1 MSEQIAVLFANEAF
15 YVAFATRDYPAMDAL
30 WSGRERVSCIHP
42 GWNALAGRDTVME
55 SWRAI
60 LANPGAPQIGCRD
73 AIAHVLGD
81 TAYVVCYEAIDGGF
95 LVATN
100 VFVREDGGWKM
111 VHHQAGATPPPPPS
125 EQPDEPPDRLQ

>member
-1 MSEQIAVLFANEAF
+1 MSEQAAILFANEAF
-15 YVAFATRDYPAMDAL
+15 YVAFATCDFPAMDAL

-42 GWNALAGRDTVME
+42 GWNALAGREPVME

-60 LANPGAPQIGCRD
+60 LASPNAPRIGCR
-73 AIAHVLGD
+73 AAAAHVLGES
-81 TAYVVCYEAIDGGF
+81 AFVVCYEAIDGSF

-111 VHHQAGATPPPPPS
+111 VHHHSAPTPTPPPS
-125 EQPDEPPDRLQ
+125 ELQGERRDRLQ